1 MSFSYFISKRIY
13 KEEDGKKS
21 FSRPASRIAI
31 CGVAIGVSV
40 MIISLCISIGF
51 KKEISDKIIGFGS
64 HIQVLSLTYNQDFE
78 MLPVISN
85 DSLLTEIKDI
95 NGVENIS
102 VYASRMG
109 MLKNDDNFTAL
120 TFKGVSPDYNLNFY
134 SNNLIEGEIPDF
146 STENNSNCIL
156 ISKTTALEM
165 NLSINDKVY
174 AYFISGSTLRARRF
188 TVSGIFETNL
198 SDYDKTTAIADIS
211 TIRKLNKWEGDYS
224 SGLEIEIE
232 NFKDAEQVKQ
242 EISKLINDK
251 TDLNGAA
258 YGAFTIKELAPAMFG
273 WLGVLDMN
281 LIIILVLMIFVSSFT
296 VISGLLII
304 MLERINM
311 IGVLKALGA
320 SNRTI
325 RSVFIKYSFIIIGRG
340 LIIGNLIG
348 IIASYIQNKF
358 NLIELDPSV
367 YYINRVPI
375 EFDWFYIL
383 VINISCLLT
392 TLLIVII
399 ASHFVSLQ
407 KPVKT
412 IEFN

>member
-31 CGVAIGVSV
+31 CGVAIGISV

-165 NLSINDKVY
+165 NLSINDDL
-174 AYFISGSTLRARRF
+174 I
-188 TVSGIFETNL
+188 
-198 SDYDKTTAIADIS
+198 
-211 TIRKLNKWEGDYS
+211 KLEY
-224 SGLEIEIE
+224 
-232 NFKDAEQVKQ
+232 Q
-242 EISKLINDK
+242 
-251 TDLNGAA
+251 
-258 YGAFTIKELAPAMFG
+258 
-273 WLGVLDMN
+273 
-281 LIIILVLMIFVSSFT
+281 
-296 VISGLLII
+296 GLL
-304 MLERINM
+304 N
-311 IGVLKALGA
+311 
-320 SNRTI
+320 
-325 RSVFIKYSFIIIGRG
+325 
-340 LIIGNLIG
+340 
-348 IIASYIQNKF
+348 
-358 NLIELDPSV
+358 
-367 YYINRVPI
+367 
-375 EFDWFYIL
+375 
-383 VINISCLLT
+383 
-392 TLLIVII
+392 
-399 ASHFVSLQ
+399 
-407 KPVKT
+407 VK
-412 IEFN
+412 